1 LLIGRPLNKG
11 PARIWHPPIGQ
22 PLAPSPGA
30 NVVLLFAVE
39 PEGQRPM
46 KKILSID
53 GGGVRGIIP
62 LACLVRLEAK
72 EGKQSREIF
81 DMVAGTSTGA
91 VIAAG
96 IAVGISAR
104 GLLALYRELANRA
117 FEGLPWWKVLLN
129 GGNHRYSNEF
139 IDQTL
144 TQVGADVPLNSLP
157 IDIMIT
163 GKNTQ
168 TGRTDFFVRDNPGNA
183 ELWGT
188 MSLKDAVLASIAAPT
203 YFPAHSAQVLGE
215 EYTWVDGGVGV
226 AGNPCY
232 QAAVEAL
239 YYSDGDYRAGDLQML
254 SFGTGRT
261 DHAIDPQRANAIAW
275 AGWVLS
281 ELLEDSAD
289 WQTYVTRRE
298 YGMSDKVDFRRYQ
311 LDLAQDVMSFLG
323 VEVPPGTD
331 LADIGMDA
339 VWAVDLLETTGRAF
353 AARLDFDDPN
363 GLELNSG
370 DV

>member
-1 LLIGRPLNKG
+1 
-11 PARIWHPPIGQ
+11 
-22 PLAPSPGA
+22 
-30 NVVLLFAVE
+30 
-39 PEGQRPM
+39 M
-46 KKILSID
+46 KRILSID

-72 EGKQSREIF
+72 EGRQSREIF

-91 VIAAG
+91 IIAAG

-104 GLLALYRELANRA
+104 GLLALYRELASKA
-117 FEGLPWWKVLLN
+117 FARLPWWEILLN

-144 TQVGADVPLNSLP
+144 AQVGADLPLNSLP
-157 IDIMIT
+157 LDVMIT
-163 GKNTQ
+163 AKNTESS
-168 TGRTDFFVRDNPGNA
+168 RTDFFVRDNPGNA
-183 ELWGT
+183 ERWGT

-215 EYTWVDGGVGV
+215 ECTWVDGGVGV

-239 YYSDGDYRAGDLQML
+239 YYTDGDYRPGDVQML

-261 DHAIDPQRANAIAW
+261 GHLIDPQRANIIAW
-275 AGWVLS
+275 VGWVLS
-281 ELLEDSAD
+281 ELLEDAAD

-298 YGMSDKVDFRRYQ
+298 YGTTQRVDFRRYQ
-311 LDLAQDVMSFLG
+311 LDLAPDVMSYLG

-339 VWAVDLLETTGRAF
+339 VWAVDLLESIGRAF
-353 AARLDFDDPN
+353 AARIDFDDPN

-370 DV
+370 EV